1 MGRLVLWTFRSDNCT
16 MLTEFLA
23 VILCD
28 PPVEQVFVGHSN
40 IDRFF
45 GNQYSRSQPE
55 SPLPITAPN
64 TPFSGGYLDFIKHP
78 EFGADCLMGP
88 PRKSML
94 EDLCFYWDK
103 YGSHLVEKS
112 GPGIATVFMQKIV
125 ASHYMQLLDF
135 LRANI
140 SNLEYQLSRRDN
152 LTGIQIPWIEER
164 WSELQAWSRQ
174 LSLYVEDV
182 EAIMISLGI
191 SFSAPYVPQSRITD
205 WTSCDRDLQYI
216 HYRLKALKAR
226 VDTVSNSI
234 TGLAGIAGNR
244 QALLEAKRSLK
255 EAKGIRTLTFLG
267 MVFIPLA
274 FCAGLFSMNDQ
285 YLPGTASF
293 WIYIAVSVPLVAAV
307 FLAAF
312 LIGLGYDSDG
322 EWNLETFIQALPVGE
337 WIKLRWYAYLR
348 RTYEG

>member
-1 MGRLVLWTFRSDNCT
+1 M
-16 MLTEFLA
+16 
-23 VILCD
+23 ILCD

-45 GNQYSRSQPE
+45 GSQYSRSQPE
-55 SPLPITAPN
+55 SPLPLTAPN

-78 EFGADCLMGP
+78 EFGADCPMGP

-103 YGSHLVEKS
+103 HGSHLAGKS

-125 ASHYMQLLDF
+125 ASNYMQLVDF

-191 SFSAPYVPQSRITD
+191 SFSSAI
-205 WTSCDRDLQYI
+205 
-216 HYRLKALKAR
+216 
-226 VDTVSNSI
+226 
-234 TGLAGIAGNR
+234 
-244 QALLEAKRSLK
+244 
-255 EAKGIRTLTFLG
+255 
-267 MVFIPLA
+267 
-274 FCAGLFSMNDQ
+274 
-285 YLPGTASF
+285 
-293 WIYIAVSVPLVAAV
+293 
-307 FLAAF
+307 
-312 LIGLGYDSDG
+312 
-322 EWNLETFIQALPVGE
+322 
-337 WIKLRWYAYLR
+337 
-348 RTYEG
+348 